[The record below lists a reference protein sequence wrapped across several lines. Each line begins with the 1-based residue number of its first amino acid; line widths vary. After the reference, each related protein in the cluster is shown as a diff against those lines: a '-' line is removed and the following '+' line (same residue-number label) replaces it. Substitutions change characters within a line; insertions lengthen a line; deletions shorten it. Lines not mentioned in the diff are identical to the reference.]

1 MVPLNIGELLTPVGL
16 AFWIQDDGT
25 FSKINGTVT
34 LCVESFSQ
42 SDIESLMAVLK
53 NKFGL
58 ECRIEKRSKI
68 HFRIVIKKSSLVQL
82 REIVSPHFHNSMLYK
97 LGL

>member
-1 MVPLNIGELLTPVGL
+1 MKPFFNLSRPRAIGPSGLLRV
-16 AFWIQDDGT
+16 
-25 FSKINGTVT
+25 SKINGTMT

-68 HFRIVIKKSSLVQL
+68 RFRIVIKKSSLVHL

>member
-1 MVPLNIGELLTPVGL
+1 LIKLTRWL
-16 AFWIQDDGT
+16 TRIQDDGT

-82 REIVSPHFHNSMLYK
+82 REIVSPHFHNSLPQR
-97 LGL
+97 GRSDFN